1 MRSTPA
7 SDDGKSE
14 AAAFA
19 DDDDKS
25 KPSAILKT
33 ASAFASN
40 RASRAAAFPSDG
52 DTSAATA
59 AAAAFAFAGDV
70 ISAAAESQ
78 APAFAF
84 ACDGASKAAAA
95 FAGDG
100 ESKQQLCLQVMAKN
114 LHLQLQTERGKA
126 PPPDQCHCNSSR
138 ASRVGTDLEV
148 QEIHEDGS
156 PGVKLCLAVVVASAA
171 LRRAAKSGMMLKRLL
186 LRLRLVLLVS

>member
-7 SDDGKSE
+7 SDGGKSE
-14 AAAFA
+14 AAALG

-25 KPSAILKT
+25 KTAAILET

-40 RASRAAAFPSDG
+40 CASRAAAFPSDG

-59 AAAAFAFAGDV
+59 AAAAFAFVGDV

-126 PPPDQCHCNSSR
+126 PPPDQCHCNSAR
-138 ASRVGTDLEV
+138 ASHVGTDVEV
-148 QEIHEDGS
+148 QEVHEDGS
-156 PGVKLCLAVVVASAA
+156 PGVELCLAVVAAAA
-171 LRRAAKSGMMLKRLL
+171 LRRAAKSGMMLKQLL
-186 LRLRLVLLVS
+186 LGLRPVLLVS

>member
-7 SDDGKSE
+7 SDDGKSQ

-25 KPSAILKT
+25 KPAAILKT

-40 RASRAAAFPSDG
+40 RASR
-52 DTSAATA
+52 
-59 AAAAFAFAGDV
+59 AAAFAFAGDV

-78 APAFAF
+78 APAF
-84 ACDGASKAAAA
+84 A

-114 LHLQLQTERGKA
+114 LHLQLQAERGKA

-138 ASRVGTDLEV
+138 ASHVGTDVEV
-148 QEIHEDGS
+148 QEVHEDGS
-156 PGVKLCLAVVVASAA
+156 PGVKLCLAVVAAAA
-171 LRRAAKSGMMLKRLL
+171 LRRAAKSRMMLKQLL
-186 LRLRLVLLVS
+186 LGLRLVLLVS